1 MKIKSM
7 MSFKAIVVVFFGLG
21 FLFITQTIMSLY
33 GMNVNSGGI
42 TVARLLGQMYILIAL
57 LLWLC
62 RNTSD
67 ATTKKAFAISV
78 TIGDAI
84 GTIVSLLAVLSGAMN
99 AFGWSAVG
107 IYLIFT
113 IGFGYFIL
121 KPESA

>member
-7 MSFKAIVVVFFGLG
+7 MSIKAIVVIFFGLG

-42 TVARLLGQMYILIAL
+42 AVARLLGQMYILIAL
-57 LLWLC
+57 VLLLC
-62 RNTSD
+62 RNTTE

-99 AFGWSAVG
+99 AFGWSAVA

-113 IGFGYFIL
+113 IGFGYFII

>member
-7 MSFKAIVVVFFGLG
+7 MSIKAIVVIFFGLG
-21 FLFITQTIMSLY
+21 FLFMTQTIMALY

-42 TVARLLGQMYILIAL
+42 AASRLLGQMYILIAL
-57 LLWLC
+57 LLWFC
-62 RNTSD
+62 RNTSE
-67 ATTKKAFAISV
+67 ASTKKAFAISI

-84 GTIVSLLAVLSGAMN
+84 GTVVCLWAVLSGAMN
-99 AFGWSAVG
+99 SLGWSAVA
-107 IYLIFT
+107 IYLLLT

>member
-7 MSFKAIVVVFFGLG
+7 MSIKAIVVIFFGLG
-21 FLFITQTIMSLY
+21 FLFMTQTIMALY

-42 TVARLLGQMYILIAL
+42 AVSRLLGQMYILIAL
-57 LLWLC
+57 VLWLC
-62 RNTSD
+62 RNTIE

-84 GTIVSLLAVLSGAMN
+84 GTIASLLAVLSGAMN
-99 AFGWSAVG
+99 ALGWSAVA

-113 IGFGYFIL
+113 IGFGYFLL